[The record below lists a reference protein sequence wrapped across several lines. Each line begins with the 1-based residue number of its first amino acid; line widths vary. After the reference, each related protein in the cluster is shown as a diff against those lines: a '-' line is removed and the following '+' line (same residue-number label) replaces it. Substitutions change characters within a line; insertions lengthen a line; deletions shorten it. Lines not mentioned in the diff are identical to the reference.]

1 MSELKSRIRDD
12 LKTAMKAREKE
23 RTGTI
28 RMLLAALQAE
38 ETTGT
43 KHELSDEEVLKVI
56 AREIKKRHESAEVYA
71 ANDRQELADVELV
84 EAEILSTYQPT
95 QLDDGELAEIV
106 RVAIA
111 EVAAKDGEPVMMR
124 QMGNVMKLATEAA
137 AGRADGKRL
146 STAVKQQLQN

>member
-43 KHELSDEEVLKVI
+43 KHELSDEEVLRVI